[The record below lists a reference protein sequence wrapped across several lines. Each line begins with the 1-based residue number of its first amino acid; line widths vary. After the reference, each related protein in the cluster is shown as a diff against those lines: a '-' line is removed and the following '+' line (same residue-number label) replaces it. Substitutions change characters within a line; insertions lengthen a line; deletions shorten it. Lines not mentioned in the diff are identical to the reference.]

1 MSVELILQSVCFIQ
15 VNSKAT
21 MLFSGVV
28 GDEVHENIL
37 WPELPYVIDEHGS
50 ECLKSF

>member
-1 MSVELILQSVCFIQ
+1 MELILLLVCSTQ

-21 MLFSGVV
+21 LLFSGVV

-37 WPELPYVIDEHGS
+37 WPELPYATDEHGS
-50 ECLKSF
+50 ESLKPF